1 MSLSVSKLLWFK
13 NGDPEKSRIF
23 LFARREVANVNIS
36 GTNLHSGLEIGIDRV
51 SYLFCYKQHVLLR
64 NILSEVKM
72 VIIDV
77 ISKVHR
83 VYYIFQIKSQSY
95 WDFW

>member
-13 NGDPEKSRIF
+13 NEDPEKSRIF
-23 LFARREVANVNIS
+23 LFARREVANIS
-36 GTNLHSGLEIGIDRV
+36 GTNIDSGFEIGIDRV
-51 SYLFCYKQHVLLR
+51 SYLFCFKQHVLLR